1 MKSIVL
7 AAACLLLACSTPAR
21 TAAQSQG
28 AGPCGMV
35 IGFKAA
41 PQDRPAFRAYLEKSG
56 AAQFEK
62 WRREGIFSG
71 YQLLFSVSANED
83 LNDLTVILHF
93 DHFADQAKWEKVER
107 VAAGGLAAAARYT
120 AVPVL
125 SEFVDGFRSGSLPGR
140 DPRGA
145 VCMIIPY
152 QVPGSMPEYKKYA
165 DEYVVPQMEGWMK
178 HGVMGA
184 YALYVNQNPAGAKW
198 DSLLVQEYVGYEGL
212 AQREVM
218 KDQVRQELDSN
229 PRWKH
234 WAQNKGEMRHE
245 GRPTIAIPILP
256 Q

>member
-1 MKSIVL
+1 MKWTLL
-7 AAACLLLACSTPAR
+7 AAACVLLAGLTSERAG
-21 TAAQSQG
+21 AQSLG
-28 AGPCGMV
+28 NGPCAMV
-35 IGFKAA
+35 IGFKSA

-56 AAQFEK
+56 AAQFER
-62 WRREGIFSG
+62 WQHEGVFAS
-71 YQLLFSVSANED
+71 YQLLFSVSANQD

-107 VAAGGLAAAARYT
+107 LAAGGLATAAHYT
-120 AVPVL
+120 AVPMQ
-125 SEFVDGFRSGSLPGR
+125 SEFADSFRSGSLPGR
-140 DPRGA
+140 DPRKA

-152 QVPGSMPEYKKYA
+152 QVPGSMAEYQKYA
-165 DEYVVPQMEGWMK
+165 DEYVIPQMEGWMK

-198 DSLLVQEYVGYEGL
+198 ATLLVQEYVGYEGL

-234 WAQNKGEMRHE
+234 WAQNKGDIRHE
-245 GRPTIAIPILP
+245 GRPIVALPILP
-256 Q
+256 P